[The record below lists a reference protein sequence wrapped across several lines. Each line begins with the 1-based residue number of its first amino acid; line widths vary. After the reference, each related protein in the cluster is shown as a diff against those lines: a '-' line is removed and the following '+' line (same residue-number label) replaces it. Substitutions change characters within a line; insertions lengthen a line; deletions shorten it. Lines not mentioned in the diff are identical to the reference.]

1 MYKER
6 SKFQEIDDVYHAGV
20 DIFIKR
26 GANTKR
32 LMMFY
37 HAGVDILSLIHI

>member
-6 SKFQEIDDVYHAGV
+6 SKYQEIDDVYHAGV
-20 DIFIKR
+20 DICIKT

-32 LMMFY
+32 LMMF
-37 HAGVDILSLIHI
+37 